1 MWFLQEEKTEIYS
14 GRPGTIEGNVT
25 VPFFLNLAYS
35 TKDGAP
41 ALQGV
46 VIRDE
51 QCQCKY

>member
-1 MWFLQEEKTEIYS
+1 VVLQEEKTEIYS

-25 VPFFLNLAYS
+25 VPFFISLAFS
-35 TKDGAP
+35 TKSGTS

-46 VIRDE
+46 VTRDE